1 MRTGFSLKEAA
12 SILDIHPRR
21 VTQSLDPT
29 LERVARLWRVDPTR
43 TLKAILEAAEELGA
57 MTERELELR
66 ERMLEGRADPA
77 ETHPH
82 RLQTGATPRR
92 L

>member
-1 MRTGFSLKEAA
+1 MPRIGFSCKEASA
-12 SILDIHPRR
+12 ILGIHERR

-43 TLKAILEAAEELGA
+43 TLRAIIEAAEELGA

-66 ERMLEGRADPA
+66 VAMQTGRLDRAIV
-77 ETHPH
+77 HPH
-82 RLQTGATPRR
+82 RL
-92 L
+92 